1 MTTMRTWAIAN
12 QKGGVGKT
20 TTTAA
25 LGGLLAEQGKRVLL
39 VDMDPQASLTGY
51 FKLAADTGSGAY
63 TLFAESAQHAAL
75 PNLLHDTGRSH
86 LSLLPS
92 VPALATLDRQLGRRN
107 GMGLVLRQALDAV
120 DEDFDYVLIDCPPM
134 LGVLMINALAACD
147 RLLIPTQTEFLALR
161 GLERM
166 LESLNMIERSL
177 RISLPFTIVPTLFDA
192 RTHASQSS
200 LDILRNRHGDH
211 VADNVIPTDTQVREA
226 SAAGVPASLW
236 MQARR
241 AAPSYHLLLD
251 ELLASEPAVEEALA

>member
-1 MTTMRTWAIAN
+1 MRTWAIAN

-25 LGGLLAEQGKRVLL
+25 LGGLLASQGMRVLL

-51 FKLAADTGSGAY
+51 FKIPVGTGGNAY
-63 TLFAESAQHAAL
+63 TLFAGDNPPDILSE
-75 PNLLHDTGRSH
+75 LLHDTGRER

-92 VPALATLDRQLGRRN
+92 LPALATLDRQLGRRN
-107 GMGLVLRQALDAV
+107 GMGLVLRQALASV
-120 DEDFDYVLIDCPPM
+120 TEDFDHVLIDCPPM

-166 LESLNMIERSL
+166 LDSLHMIERSL
-177 RISLPFTIVPTLFDA
+177 RIQLPFTIVPTLFDT
-192 RTHASQSS
+192 RTHASRSS
-200 LDILRNRHGDH
+200 LDTLRERHGH
-211 VADNVIPTDTQVREA
+211 LVADNVIPTDTQVREA

-236 MQARR
+236 PAARR

-251 ELLASEPAVEEALA
+251 ELLAEENAVEEAVA